1 MGAYGEEYVGTM
13 QEYGES
19 GTQASADAKYY
30 RQESKESQLRGGVQ
44 VFGAG
49 MDAARANE
57 GQSRDQQ
64 GQALALMQNAA
75 MGNAPSQAQ
84 IVGRQQTQQAL
95 ASQRAMAASVRGPQA
110 LAMAQ
115 QNAAMGT
122 AAAQSAIGGQTMANN
137 AAEMQA
143 NRGAYFAG
151 ASGMRAGDLGAQ
163 QQMAG
168 EYTTQAQMNDA
179 QRARND
185 AREQAMLG
193 NEITVQSQQ
202 QNAHNAGV
210 QAEQQ
215 YAVAKQNADTAS
227 SAQDVDTFKAM
238 ASAGGGFMSAA
249 MSDERTKESVK
260 DAKPGEVEALLSA
273 FKGAKYKYKDE
284 YADKP
289 GAARGEQFGPGSAQA
304 IAKTKLGKSMVKP
317 GDDGILRIDSNG
329 ALKALMG
336 AVAHVNAKVEARRG
350 R

>member
-13 QEYGES
+13 EEYGGRE
-19 GTQASADAKYY
+19 GKAQEDAAYFRNQAEQAQG
-30 RQESKESQLRGGVQ
+30 RQGVN

-49 MDAARANE
+49 MDPSRANE
-57 GQSRDQQ
+57 GQSRNQQ
-64 GQALALMQNAA
+64 GQALGLLQNAA

-84 IVGRQQTQQAL
+84 IVGRQQTQAAL
-95 ASQRAMAASVRGPQA
+95 ASQRAMAASARGPQA
-110 LAMAQ
+110 MALAQ
-115 QNAAMGT
+115 QNAAQNT
-122 AAAQSAIGGQTMANN
+122 AATQSAIGGQTMANS
-137 AAEMQA
+137 AAEAQA

-151 ASGMRAGDLGAQ
+151 ASGMRASDLGAQ
-163 QQMAG
+163 QQMAN
-168 EYTTQAQMNDA
+168 EYTTQAQFQDN

-185 AREQAMLG
+185 AYAQGMYG
-193 NEITVQSQQ
+193 NEIGVNTQQ
-202 QNAHNAGV
+202 QNAHNQGV
-210 QAEQQ
+210 ANEQQ

-227 SAQDVDTFKAM
+227 SAQDVDTFKSIATG
-238 ASAGGGFMSAA
+238 AGGFMSAA

-317 GDDGILRIDSNG
+317 GEDGILRIDG
-329 ALKALMG
+329 AGAVKALMG
-336 AVAHVNAKVEARRG
+336 AVAHINAKVEARRG

>member
-1 MGAYGEEYVGTM
+1 MGANGNEYVGTM
-13 QEYGES
+13 EEYGGREGKAQEDAS
-19 GTQASADAKYY
+19 YFRGQAEQAQG
-30 RQESKESQLRGGVQ
+30 RQGVN

-49 MDAARANE
+49 IDSARARE

-64 GQALALMQNAA
+64 GQALGLLQNAA

-84 IVGRQQTQQAL
+84 IVGQQQTQQAL
-95 ASQRAMAASVRGPQA
+95 ASQRAMAASARGPQA

-122 AAAQSAIGGQTMANN
+122 AAAQSAIGGQTMANS
-137 AAEMQA
+137 AAEAQA

-151 ASGMRAGDLGAQ
+151 AAGMRAGDLSAQ
-163 QQMAG
+163 GQLAN

-185 AREQAMLG
+185 AYSQGMYG
-193 NEITVQSQQ
+193 NEIGVNTQQ

-227 SAQDVDTFKAM
+227 SAQDVDTFKAV
-238 ASAGGGFMSAA
+238 ASAGGGFMSAM
-249 MSDERTKESVK
+249 MSDERTKEAVE
-260 DAKPGEVEALLSA
+260 DAKPGEVEALLGS

-284 YADKP
+284 FADKP

-317 GDDGILRIDSNG
+317 GEDGILRIDSNG